1 MAWVSRPPRTCS
13 RRELRPARHTPPL
26 KIVYWCLKESTE
38 FRRIPRREIRIKAE
52 LETPNTLAHAYRY
65 TPTVLRQVRR
75 SRAAGPQ
82 PLHRDEK
89 DGNGCHILLY
99 GDDVPRLGG

>member
-13 RRELRPARHTPPL
+13 RRELRPARHTSPL
-26 KIVYWCLKESTE
+26 KIVYWWLKESTE

-52 LETPNTLAHAYRY
+52 LEAPNTLAHAYRY
-65 TPTVLRQVRR
+65 TPAVLRQVRG
-75 SRAAGPQ
+75 SGAAGSQ

-89 DGNGCHILLY
+89 EGTGCHILLHW
-99 GDDVPRLGG
+99 DDVAWLGG